1 MLSAIVRN
9 LHGAPSPSRIPALLG
24 ERFPILSDL
33 NLCAQRPNSPYALEP
48 SGYNNMQ
55 LTKNE
60 RTLLNTFAEIAT
72 KVLGSPATT
81 TKSGKGKRLR
91 RSAADVAKMKIEI
104 RAARKRKVPVSKIV
118 KDLGITPSY
127 IYQLDK

>member
-1 MLSAIVRN
+1 
-9 LHGAPSPSRIPALLG
+9 
-24 ERFPILSDL
+24 
-33 NLCAQRPNSPYALEP
+33 
-48 SGYNNMQ
+48 MQ

-60 RTLLNTFAEIAT
+60 RTFLSTFAEIAQ

-81 TKSGKGKRLR
+81 TKGGRGKRVR
-91 RSAADVAKMKIEI
+91 RSAADVAKMKKQIH
-104 RAARKRKVPVSKIV
+104 AARRRKVPVSKIA